1 MLSLQS
7 ATSPRWLAQVDAAL
21 DDVIIDHAHC
31 EKKAAGVAMNLLF
44 SYVDRPSVAR
54 SMPEPSR
61 RSSRACQT
69 VSTPS
74 ASYTTS
80 QGTIGMASGGDAPG
94 TLRPGGRFTVGVWFD
109 PRQLDGI
116 EASYLELALARHGG
130 TWGNASGAIL
140 ARPYV
145 DAVTGANAAV
155 VVPAPGAFPADP
167 ALLSQSIRVGGT
179 SLFNGA
185 EVLLRHSLVCDL
197 FHRRY
202 LVGGYRYFG
211 LIDRLGEMPL
221 PPYITQR
228 LSDQSRYQTVY
239 ARDAKSAAAPT
250 AGLHFTPKLL
260 SQIRAMGVA
269 TVSVEL
275 VVGLDT
281 FAPVT
286 VDDPRDHVIH
296 TESYHVPAETL
307 DAVEAARRVVAV
319 GTTATRALE
328 SFGATGK
335 TSGRTDLFIT
345 PGFSYRYVDVMLT
358 NFHMPRT
365 TLLLMIS
372 AFVGERWRR
381 LYEHAVRN
389 EYRFLSFGDAM
400 LLDRHS

>member
-1 MLSLQS
+1 VRLSDIDYLL
-7 ATSPRWLAQVDAAL
+7 PERLIAQVPVEPRDSARLLVDQGSSAPRDAIVRDL
-21 DDVIIDHAHC
+21 PQFLRDGDVLVVNDT
-31 EKKAAGVAMNLLF
+31 KV
-44 SYVDRPSVAR
+44 VPAR
-54 SMPEPSR
+54 LHLAR
-61 RSSRACQT
+61 
-69 VSTPS
+69 
-74 ASYTTS
+74 
-80 QGTIGMASGGDAPG
+80 ASGGAVEVLLLEPLDEAHQMWEAL
-94 TLRPGGRFTVGVWFD
+94 LRPGRKMKPGETLHGD
-109 PRQLDGI
+109 DG
-116 EASYLELALARHGG
+116 A
-130 TWGNASGAIL
+130 
-140 ARPYV
+140 P
-145 DAVTGANAAV
+145 V
-155 VVPAPGAFPADP
+155 VVVHGRGEKGDTFRIEFVHPDP
-167 ALLSQSIRVGGT
+167 DR
-179 SLFNGA
+179 
-185 EVLLRHSLVCDL
+185 
-197 FHRRY
+197 
-202 LVGGYRYFG
+202 

-250 AGLHFTPKLL
+250 AGLHFTPELL

-307 DAVEAARRVVAV
+307 VAVQAARRVVAV

-328 SFGATGK
+328 SVGATGK

-345 PGFSYRYVDVMLT
+345 PGFSYRYVDAMLT

-381 LYEHAVRN
+381 LYEHAVAQQ
-389 EYRFLSFGDAM
+389 YRFLSFGDAM
-400 LLDRHS
+400 LLDRHAL

>member
-1 MLSLQS
+1 MRLSDIDYQL
-7 ATSPRWLAQVDAAL
+7 PERLIAQVPVEPRDSARLLVDQGSAAPRDAVVRDLPQYLRDGDVLVVNDTKVVPARLHLARSSGGAVEVLLLEPL
-21 DDVIIDHAHC
+21 DDAHRTW
-31 EKKAAGVAMNLLF
+31 EAL
-44 SYVDRPSVAR
+44 
-54 SMPEPSR
+54 
-61 RSSRACQT
+61 
-69 VSTPS
+69 
-74 ASYTTS
+74 
-80 QGTIGMASGGDAPG
+80 
-94 TLRPGGRFTVGVWFD
+94 LRPGRKMKPGEH
-109 PRQLDGI
+109 LYAADG
-116 EASYLELALARHGG
+116 A
-130 TWGNASGAIL
+130 
-140 ARPYV
+140 P
-145 DAVTGANAAV
+145 V
-155 VVPAPGAFPADP
+155 VVVLGRGVQGDTFRIEFVHPDP
-167 ALLSQSIRVGGT
+167 DS
-179 SLFNGA
+179 
-185 EVLLRHSLVCDL
+185 
-197 FHRRY
+197 
-202 LVGGYRYFG
+202 

-250 AGLHFTPKLL
+250 AGLHFTPELL
-260 SQIRAMGVA
+260 AEVRAMGIV

-286 VDDPRDHVIH
+286 TDDPRDHVIH

-307 DAVEAARRVVAV
+307 AAVKAARRVVAV

-328 SFGATGK
+328 SVGTTGK

-345 PGFSYRYVDVMLT
+345 PGFSFQFVDVLLT

-372 AFVGERWRR
+372 AFVGERWRQ
-381 LYEHAVRN
+381 LYEHAVRG

>member
-1 MLSLQS
+1 MQLSDIDYEL
-7 ATSPRWLAQVDAAL
+7 PDRLIAQVPVEPRDSARLLVDQGLAGPRDAIVRDL
-21 DDVIIDHAHC
+21 PQYLRDGDVLVVNDT
-31 EKKAAGVAMNLLF
+31 KV
-44 SYVDRPSVAR
+44 VPAR
-54 SMPEPSR
+54 LHLAR
-61 RSSRACQT
+61 
-69 VSTPS
+69 
-74 ASYTTS
+74 
-80 QGTIGMASGGDAPG
+80 ASGGAVEVLLLEPLDDAHR
-94 TLRPGGRFTVGVWFD
+94 TWEALLRPGRKMKPGETLFAA
-109 PRQLDGI
+109 DG
-116 EASYLELALARHGG
+116 AQ
-130 TWGNASGAIL
+130 
-140 ARPYV
+140 
-145 DAVTGANAAV
+145 V
-155 VVPAPGAFPADP
+155 VVVQGRGAKGDTFRVEFVHPDP
-167 ALLSQSIRVGGT
+167 DR
-179 SLFNGA
+179 
-185 EVLLRHSLVCDL
+185 
-197 FHRRY
+197 
-202 LVGGYRYFG
+202 

-250 AGLHFTPKLL
+250 AGLHFTPELL

-307 DAVEAARRVVAV
+307 ATVEAARRVVAV

-328 SFGATGK
+328 SVGATGR

-345 PGFSYRYVDVMLT
+345 PGFSYRYVDMMLT

-372 AFVGERWRR
+372 AFVGERWRQ